1 MTNLCDT
8 LQGQLLHQID
18 NIWLAQKLVSEM
30 LHCHW
35 ERCRVQQDLL
45 VLRQEAY
52 ELLNNGLKLWR

>member
-18 NIWLAQKLVSEM
+18 NIWLAQKLVSEV

-35 ERCRVQQDLL
+35 ECCRVQQDLL

-52 ELLNNGLKLWR
+52 ELLNDGLKLWG